1 MRMRHNLS
9 VSQWSF
15 SKESPHVACPVKH
28 RVDRERRT
36 VALVDD
42 EIGLNEEEMKWKRCQ
57 VYADMSNSWIVRQF
71 CETLHELL
79 NRTFRDSFACPLG
92 KV

>member
-1 MRMRHNLS
+1 VVFLEGVYARR
-9 VSQWSF
+9 V
-15 SKESPHVACPVKH
+15 PVKH

-42 EIGLNEEEMKWKRCQ
+42 EIGLNEEEVERQRRQ
-57 VYADMSNSWIVRQF
+57 VFAEMTDTWIVRQF
-71 CETLHELL
+71 CEALNELL
-79 NRTFRDSFACPLG
+79 NRTFRDSFACLLG